1 MRVIRARFQTTVR
14 VGSKEF
20 NFIDGQKERIEMN
33 VEAPFLVATKGTAR
47 TLIPFAN
54 IAYIEQAPEIE
65 EQSAPVKATRK

>member
-20 NFIDGQKERIEMN
+20 NFIDGPKERIDMN
-33 VEAPFLVATKGTAR
+33 VEAPFLVATKGTSR
-47 TLIPFAN
+47 TLVPFAN
-54 IAYIEQAPEIE
+54 IAYVEQDPETE